1 MFTIIPATYIPTML
15 LIQYVRLE
23 RRLMLSFSALLLG
36 LATFLNGPSKLLSLP
51 DHKLYLIAIGQACSG
66 IFVASLT
73 IPALPEMIVAARE
86 KIERIESKRRAS
98 KPTMTEDT
106 SRD

>member
-1 MFTIIPATYIPTML
+1 ML
-15 LIQYVRLE
+15 LIQFVHFE
-23 RRLMLSFSALLLG
+23 RRLILSFSALLLG

-86 KIERIESKRRAS
+86 KIESKRCAR
-98 KPTMTEDT
+98 KPVIEDS
-106 SRD
+106 SRDQLLVLVDGTKLF